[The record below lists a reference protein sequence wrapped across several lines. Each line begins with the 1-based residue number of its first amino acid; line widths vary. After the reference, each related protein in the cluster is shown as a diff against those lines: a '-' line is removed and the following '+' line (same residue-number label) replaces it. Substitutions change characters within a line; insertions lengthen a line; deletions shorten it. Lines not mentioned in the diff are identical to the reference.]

1 MRINN
6 FEFNNQNLQNFL
18 TRNESKMSTKDF
30 FNFLEKAQNDD
41 PQNFQVRPLW
51 VSDGEWV
58 GEYRVVFGA
67 HFNLRVWQR
76 VFRVA
81 EPIEAVMEQLQNPEV
96 ARIVT
101 SNPIY
106 WDEVEQEIVADEIE
120 ALAVIQEDLP
130 FVPIYSAGDS
140 FVNVKTVI
148 EKTED
153 MFFSKGT
160 AVISVDK
167 AGNVSI
173 VKEY

>member
-106 WDEVEQEIVADEIE
+106 WDEVEQE
-120 ALAVIQEDLP
+120 
-130 FVPIYSAGDS
+130 FVPVYSSGDS